1 MRRIEEWFIELPTE
15 HRDKAQT
22 NMHNDGN
29 TNHIEVSSMSAA
41 LLYAFDW
48 YDTEEGYDYWYNLY
62 ESYFAEKEQEQTEEQ
77 KL

>member
-48 YDTEEGYDYWYNLY
+48 YDTEEGFNYWVELHDRL
-62 ESYFAEKEQEQTEEQ
+62 KEQEQTEEQ